1 MTVPEFK
8 NIREAHERIS
18 SHIHR
23 TPVMSSSA
31 ISEIAGGRLFF
42 KCENFQKTGSFK
54 FRGATNAVLSL
65 QDGSADKGVATHSSG
80 NHAAALAKAASDRG
94 LESFI
99 VMPESSP
106 PNKVAAVRS
115 YGGRITFC
123 GNNLSSR
130 EETLEKVI
138 SETGAEFIH
147 PYNNHDVI
155 CGQGTA
161 ALELMEEIPGIST
174 LFVPVGGGG
183 ILSGSSISARAM
195 NSEVLIY
202 GCEPE
207 QANDAWKSFKTGMV
221 APSVNP
227 HTIADGL
234 RTSLC
239 ELTLAI
245 IKQNVNNILM
255 VSEFEI
261 ISAMRL
267 IWERMKIVTEPSSA
281 VALAAVL
288 KNPGLVKGKT
298 VGIILTGGNADL
310 SNLPF
315 DLI

>member
-1 MTVPEFK
+1 MNIPEFK
-8 NIREAHERIS
+8 NILEAHALVRD
-18 SHIHR
+18 HVHR
-23 TPVMSSSA
+23 TPVMSSSSV
-31 ISEIAGGRLFF
+31 SEIAGCRLFF

-65 QDGSADKGVATHSSG
+65 PPGSAASGVATHSSG
-80 NHAAALAKAASDRG
+80 NHAAALAKAASLNG
-94 LESFI
+94 LRSYI

-106 PNKVAAVRS
+106 VNKVEAVRH
-115 YGGRITFC
+115 YKGEITFC

-138 SETGAEFIH
+138 TRTGAIFIH
-147 PYNNHDVI
+147 PYNNFNVI

-161 ALELMEEIPGIST
+161 ALELLEDIPEIEA

-183 ILSGSSISARAM
+183 VLSGSSISARALNPRIM
-195 NSEVLIY
+195 VY

-207 QANDAWKSFKTGMV
+207 QADDALKSFNAGIIV
-221 APSVNP
+221 PSLKSD
-227 HTIADGL
+227 TIADGL

-239 ELTLAI
+239 ELTFSI
-245 IKQNVNNILM
+245 IRKNVNNILI
-255 VSEFEI
+255 VSEEEI

-267 IWERMKIVTEPSSA
+267 LWERMKIIAEPSSA

-288 KNPGLVKGKT
+288 KYPLLVKGKT

-310 SNLPF
+310 VNLPF
-315 DLI
+315 VRL

>member
-1 MTVPEFK
+1 M
-8 NIREAHERIS
+8 
-18 SHIHR
+18 
-23 TPVMSSSA
+23 
-31 ISEIAGGRLFF
+31 
-42 KCENFQKTGSFK
+42 
-54 FRGATNAVLSL
+54 
-65 QDGSADKGVATHSSG
+65 
-80 NHAAALAKAASDRG
+80 
-94 LESFI
+94 
-99 VMPESSP
+99 
-106 PNKVAAVRS
+106 
-115 YGGRITFC
+115 
-123 GNNLSSR
+123 
-130 EETLEKVI
+130 I

-161 ALELMEEIPGIST
+161 ALELMEEIPGISA

-207 QANDAWKSFKTGMV
+207 QANDTWKSFKTGMV

-227 HTIADGL
+227 DTIADGL

-281 VALAAVL
+281 VALVAVL

-315 DLI
+315 DMI